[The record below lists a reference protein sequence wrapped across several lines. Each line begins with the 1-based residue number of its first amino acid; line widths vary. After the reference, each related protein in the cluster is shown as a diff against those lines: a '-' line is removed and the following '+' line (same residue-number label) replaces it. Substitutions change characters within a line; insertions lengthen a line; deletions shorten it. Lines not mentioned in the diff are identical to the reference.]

1 MTNLKLPLVPLRLWT
16 KISTKTT
23 CQSKEKP
30 GKLQKRAQF
39 LKQIQNNYHLKN
51 TEKIYYLKNIFVKIA
66 KNTLKIKAVREDSYY
81 QVPEQIAAKS
91 EGKESSNALVWGGY
105 CQLAPWSLATF
116 FLIGEVGNLPPLQ
129 SGLALTRGLEDRR
142 KTISLSLLIET

>member
-1 MTNLKLPLVPLRLWT
+1 M
-16 KISTKTT
+16 
-23 CQSKEKP
+23 
-30 GKLQKRAQF
+30 
-39 LKQIQNNYHLKN
+39 KN

-105 CQLAPWSLATF
+105 C
-116 FLIGEVGNLPPLQ
+116 
-129 SGLALTRGLEDRR
+129 
-142 KTISLSLLIET
+142 